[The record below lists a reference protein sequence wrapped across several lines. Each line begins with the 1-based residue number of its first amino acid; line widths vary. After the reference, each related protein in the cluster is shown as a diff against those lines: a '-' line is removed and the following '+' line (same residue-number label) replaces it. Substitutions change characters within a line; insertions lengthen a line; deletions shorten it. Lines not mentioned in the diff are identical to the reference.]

1 MSGRLHIQIVSIA
14 AVSVA
19 ALGLAACSS
28 SGSGT
33 GTKSASGKNLQLIVG
48 NASDPFYI
56 TMECGAQREA
66 KALGVN
72 LKVGGPPSFT
82 VPGQKPLIDDAIV
95 TKPDALLVAP
105 TDSSKLDSDLQRVQ
119 SNGTKIVFVD
129 TSSSDTSL
137 GVSRISSDNV
147 AGGKL
152 AADEIGALV
161 GGKGTVAVISM
172 AKGTSTTDA
181 RVQGFDE
188 EMAAKF
194 PNIKLLPEQNDVAA
208 TTTAA
213 TTFMESDI
221 TANPTLVGAF
231 AANTVT
237 AQGAAAGIQHAG
249 KTGKIKL
256 ATFDAD
262 TPQVQMLQSDT
273 IQVAIAQE
281 PGVEGSD
288 AVQQAVN
295 ALEGKPVT
303 ANIATPLI
311 AVTRQNM
318 NDSNVKPYIYK
329 NSCGG

>member
-1 MSGRLHIQIVSIA
+1 MSGRLQVQIM
-14 AVSVA
+14 
-19 ALGLAACSS
+19 GLAVITVTAMGLVACGS
-28 SGSGT
+28 SGSSSP
-33 GTKSASGKNLQLIVG
+33 SASAKKNLQLIVG

-56 TMECGAQREA
+56 TMECGAKQEA
-66 KALGVN
+66 KKLGVN
-72 LKVGGPPSFT
+72 IKVGGPPSFT

-95 TKPDALLVAP
+95 TKPNALLVAP

-129 TSSSDTSL
+129 TASSDSSL

-152 AADEIGALV
+152 AADEIGSLV

-181 RVQGFDE
+181 RVQGFE
-188 EMAAKF
+188 AEMAAKF

-221 TANPTLVGAF
+221 TANPNLVGAF

-262 TPQVQMLQSDT
+262 TPQIQMLQSNT

-281 PGVEGSD
+281 PVVEGAD

-295 ALEGKPVT
+295 ALDGKTVT

-311 AVTRQNM
+311 AVTQANM
-318 NDSNVKPYIYK
+318 NASNVKPYIYK
-329 NSCGG
+329 NSC